1 MLRAKNS
8 PFNNSNNMDKELL
21 NKYFKGEASREEE
34 IQIINWTNQS
44 QENLEEFLNEHR
56 MYNLI
61 LMNKYSNNSKHPK
74 QIKALRLHRIYKY
87 VASIAAVTLLTI
99 SLIYIAKYNYNGK
112 KQITLADI
120 TEPMLLIN
128 DESQCINLKEK
139 SFAMTDKQ
147 HINIKNDNSAKLLSL
162 QNDKEKSET
171 KTVGRTENRLL
182 IPHGRIYTVVLSD
195 STIVTLNAESEL
207 IFPNNFGDVREV
219 NLKGEAY
226 FQVAKTGSPFIV
238 HADNINIRVLGT
250 KFNISNYPNE
260 RNIKTTLVEG
270 SVQMEHNDETIRIK
284 PSEQIVFDKKNL
296 KSQVGI
302 VDTDIYT
309 SWTNNEYIF
318 RNNTLEEILLQIG
331 HWYKFDANYE
341 NYSLRNKRFTFSIGH
356 DASLKRIIEF
366 INSTEEVKLEINN
379 NSINI
384 KDIKYGIK
392 KID

>member
-1 MLRAKNS
+1 
-8 PFNNSNNMDKELL
+8 MDKELL

-87 VASIAAVTLLTI
+87 VASITAVALLTI

-139 SFAMTDKQ
+139 SFAITDKQ

-219 NLKGEAY
+219 SLKGEAY

-260 RNIKTTLVEG
+260 RNIKTTLV
-270 SVQMEHNDETIRIK
+270 
-284 PSEQIVFDKKNL
+284 
-296 KSQVGI
+296 
-302 VDTDIYT
+302 
-309 SWTNNEYIF
+309 
-318 RNNTLEEILLQIG
+318 
-331 HWYKFDANYE
+331 
-341 NYSLRNKRFTFSIGH
+341 
-356 DASLKRIIEF
+356 
-366 INSTEEVKLEINN
+366 
-379 NSINI
+379 
-384 KDIKYGIK
+384 
-392 KID
+392 